1 MRRFEIHPF
10 TWIFYTYL
18 WGSVNEQFPES
29 PLPLPLIHTL
39 YSFFPDR
46 LPLTMK
52 NQITSILQVLALAE
66 RLKFELRHSYTS
78 SGRQESVAE
87 HTWRMALMAV
97 LIEPLLTQ
105 KVDTARLLKMVI
117 IHDLVEAEAKDI
129 SALDVLR
136 NPGIRI
142 QKIEKEKQAIENLRA
157 ALQETNGQE
166 IYDLFYEFENKETY
180 ESKVA
185 NALDKLEVQLQH
197 NHADFSTWEEIEYDM
212 SYMMDKHVLFD
223 ETLLELKNQIEMEAE
238 RKMISAGVDTNL
250 VRKRVT
256 G

>member
-1 MRRFEIHPF
+1 MEKEI
-10 TWIFYTYL
+10 TAIL
-18 WGSVNEQFPES
+18 KV
-29 PLPLPLIHTL
+29 
-39 YSFFPDR
+39 
-46 LPLTMK
+46 LT
-52 NQITSILQVLALAE
+52 LAE

-87 HTWRMALMAV
+87 HTWRMSLMAV

-105 KVDTARLLKMVI
+105 KVDTARLLKMII

-136 NPGIRI
+136 NPDI
-142 QKIEKEKQAIENLRA
+142 KLKKAEDEKRAIENLCSV
-157 ALQETNGQE
+157 LIETNGTE

-197 NHADFSTWEEIEYDM
+197 NHAHFSTWEKIEYDM
-212 SYMMDKHVLFD
+212 SFMMDKHVLFD
-223 ETLLELKNQIEMEAE
+223 RTLMELKNQIEQAAE
-238 RKMISAGVDTNL
+238 EKMKAAGVNTEQI
-250 VRKRVT
+250 RRRVLAGENIYT
-256 G
+256 V

>member
-1 MRRFEIHPF
+1 MEKQIAA
-10 TWIFYTYL
+10 IL
-18 WGSVNEQFPES
+18 KV
-29 PLPLPLIHTL
+29 
-39 YSFFPDR
+39 
-46 LPLTMK
+46 LT
-52 NQITSILQVLALAE
+52 LAE

-87 HTWRMALMAV
+87 HCWRMSLMAV
-97 LIEPLLTQ
+97 LIEPLLKQ
-105 KVDTARLLKMVI
+105 KIDTARLLKMII
-117 IHDLVEAEAKDI
+117 IHDLVEAEASDI

-136 NPGIRI
+136 NPEIKE
-142 QKIEKEKQAIENLRA
+142 QKIEKEKQAIINLRS

-212 SYMMDKHVLFD
+212 SYMMNKHVLFD
-223 ETLLELKNQIEMEAE
+223 ETLFELKKQIEDAAE
-238 RKMISAGVDTNL
+238 LKMQIAGVDTN
-250 VRKRVT
+250 VVKQRVS